1 MKRTLTAVLTLVA
14 AASATPLMAQGSGRN
29 VDGVPPGQRP
39 PAGMCRIWINGVP
52 PGRQAA
58 PTDCATARAN
68 VPANGRVLVGRDR
81 TDGTCSWDRSTNSV
95 GDIIFGRNARD
106 RDRDCDV
113 RRGQDN
119 AWYQRGRDGTYERRH
134 LDANGNWVVERA
146 RRDANGNM
154 VITST
159 RPFGNE
165 GDDSKAWK
173 NHRKAEKRA
182 LKEHQKAENRALKG
196 RDDLDHDAM
205 KGAREDL
212 KAHQRAEKGGKG
224 KGKH

>member
-1 MKRTLTAVLTLVA
+1 MKRTLTAVLTLA
-14 AASATPLMAQGSGRN
+14 AVASATPLMAQGR
-29 VDGVPPGQRP
+29 
-39 PAGMCRIWINGVP
+39 
-52 PGRQAA
+52 
-58 PTDCATARAN
+58 
-68 VPANGRVLVGRDR
+68 
-81 TDGTCSWDRSTNSV
+81 TCSWDRSTNSV
-95 GDIIFGRNARD
+95 GDIIFGRNVRD

-113 RRGQDN
+113 RRGLDN

-146 RRDANGNM
+146 TRDANGNM

-165 GDDSKAWK
+165 RDDSKAWK
-173 NHRKAEKRA
+173 NQRKADKRA
-182 LKEHQKAENRALKG
+182 LKEHQKAEKRALKA
-196 RDDLDHDAM
+196 RTDLDHDAM

-212 KAHQRAEKGGKG
+212 KAHQRAEKRQDQVAGRAAKRQDKVAGRAEKRRDDDEGRAEKRRDDGNSGGKG